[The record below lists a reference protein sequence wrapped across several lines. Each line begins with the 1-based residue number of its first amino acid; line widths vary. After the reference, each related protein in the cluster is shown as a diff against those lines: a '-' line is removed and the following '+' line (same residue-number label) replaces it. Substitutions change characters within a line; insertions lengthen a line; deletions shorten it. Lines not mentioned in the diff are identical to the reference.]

1 MVNQFLKVIE
11 ESDDDLKETLIELY
25 KVYCLTLIK
34 ENIGFFIKENLIN
47 KKSYEKVN
55 EELNLNNKLLAQK
68 SLDLVKSFN
77 IPDWMHHAPI
87 ANDWEEYNRTENNG
101 ELENQSYKI

>member
-1 MVNQFLKVIE
+1 MIWHMICMNQKKIFMIHGCMKKVIIFKIWQHLMEKYCGKSIFKVIE

-34 ENIGFFIKENLIN
+34 EIIFFIKENLIN
-47 KKSYEKVN
+47 KKSYEKIN

-68 SLDLVKSFN
+68 SL
-77 IPDWMHHAPI
+77 I
-87 ANDWEEYNRTENNG
+87 
-101 ELENQSYKI
+101 